1 MTKITFKLVVLL
13 ILLLN
18 PQRIL
23 AAGNSSESISIPCNV
38 KECEPKWG
46 DTKTQWYKGDKNKPA
61 IIWYGGGSSD
71 YTGITNQPIVK
82 LVGDFDIIMVASPIK
97 IDSKNKEGY
106 PYNAYNKY
114 NIYRMK
120 QVAEHYKKLLNKPI
134 WLGGIS
140 AGGPRMIGVISG
152 DKKERPSDI
161 YAGLIFSTPYVSK
174 VYQGSATI
182 NIPFEKIKYEMNLP
196 ILVFQHARDL
206 KPAQHPTVQKTFT
219 KRLTKK
225 NAGKTELILLTE
237 GDPKN
242 TSYDGLGSHHW
253 FSTNLDEVAR
263 VVSKFIMDNTN

>member
-161 YAGLIFSTPYVSK
+161 YAGLIFSTPY
-174 VYQGSATI
+174 QGSATI

-219 KRLTKK
+219 KRLAKK